1 MDIQQALA
9 DAASAALADTTA
21 SATPTPAVPAP
32 ADTQDD
38 TPAAAAVE
46 APEDTTAV
54 TPEDTT
60 EDAEPSEAEA
70 TEETTEEA
78 TPELPGGY
86 VAVPTVTE
94 GLATEFTLKDA
105 EGEVEV
111 PDLIVEYKANGK
123 VRQDRLDKVVKL
135 AQFGV
140 YNEEREQKMQQAERD
155 ALSLKS
161 EREELS
167 QLIEEREAQLE
178 RLLTDEDYFLAVRDA
193 FSQENSPERRAQRA
207 EQQVKDL
214 RVQTEMQRITEAGQQ
229 FYTGEVQPAIQLI
242 AEALPS
248 VSRQELEERMAYAM
262 QLHAAV
268 APNGQTYLPASQFD
282 AARQYIVQDLAIWA
296 QMQHARRSESAP
308 SPQVKEAQAAVAKA
322 QVEAQKAKRAVGQA
336 TKPVGRAASNTPA
349 KPKAAKPATV
359 DDALDSA
366 MSEIMASI
374 R

>member
-9 DAASAALADTTA
+9 DAASAALADTTV
-21 SATPTPAVPAP
+21 SATPTPAAPAP
-32 ADTQDD
+32 ADTQDPK
-38 TPAAAAVE
+38 TAKAPEAE
-46 APEDTTAV
+46 APEA
-54 TPEDTT
+54 PESTDEVT
-60 EDAEPSEAEA
+60 EDAEDT
-70 TEETTEEA
+70 TEETTEETA
-78 TPELPGGY
+78 DEALELPGGY

-94 GLATEFTLKDA
+94 GLATEFTLRDA

-140 YNEEREQKMQQAERD
+140 YNEEREQKLQQTERE
-155 ALSLKS
+155 AVSLKS
-161 EREELS
+161 EREELA

-178 RLLTDEDYFLAVRDA
+178 RLLTDEDYFLAVREA
-193 FSQENSPERRAQRA
+193 YSQENSPERRAQRA

-248 VSRQELEERMAYAM
+248 VSPQELEERMAYAM

-282 AARQYIVQDLAIWA
+282 AARQYIVQDLAVWA

-308 SPQVKEAQAAVAKA
+308 SSQVKEAQAAVAKA

-336 TKPVGRAASNTPA
+336 TKPVGRAGATPA
-349 KPKAAKPATV
+349 KPKASKPSTI

-366 MSEIMASI
+366 MSEILSSL

>member
-1 MDIQQALA
+1 M
-9 DAASAALADTTA
+9 
-21 SATPTPAVPAP
+21 
-32 ADTQDD
+32 
-38 TPAAAAVE
+38 
-46 APEDTTAV
+46 
-54 TPEDTT
+54 
-60 EDAEPSEAEA
+60 
-70 TEETTEEA
+70 
-78 TPELPGGY
+78 
-86 VAVPTVTE
+86 
-94 GLATEFTLKDA
+94 
-105 EGEVEV
+105 
-111 PDLIVEYKANGK
+111 
-123 VRQDRLDKVVKL
+123 RQDRLDKVVKL

>member
-140 YNEEREQKMQQAERD
+140 YNEEREQKLQQTERE
-155 ALSLKS
+155 AVSLKS
-161 EREELS
+161 EREELA

-178 RLLTDEDYFLAVRDA
+178 RLLTDEDYFLAVREA
-193 FSQENSPERRAQRA
+193 YSQENSPERRAQRA

-248 VSRQELEERMAYAM
+248 VSPQELEERMAYAM

-282 AARQYIVQDLAIWA
+282 AARQYIVQDLAVWA

-308 SPQVKEAQAAVAKA
+308 SSQVKEAQAAVAKA

-366 MSEIMASI
+366 MSEILASI

>member
-9 DAASAALADTTA
+9 DAASAALAETTA

-32 ADTQDD
+32 AEPQDPK
-38 TPAAAAVE
+38 TANAPEAEAPE
-46 APEDTTAV
+46 APEDVTETA
-54 TPEDTT
+54 EEAEEEAT
-60 EDAEPSEAEA
+60 EEA
-70 TEETTEEA
+70 TEETTDEA
-78 TPELPGGY
+78 LELPGGY

-94 GLATEFTLKDA
+94 GLATEFTLRDA

-140 YNEEREQKMQQAERD
+140 YNEEREQKLQQTERE
-155 ALSLKS
+155 AVSLKS
-161 EREELS
+161 EREELA

-178 RLLTDEDYFLAVRDA
+178 RLLTDEDYFLAVREA
-193 FSQENSPERRAQRA
+193 YSQENSPERRAQRA

-248 VSRQELEERMAYAM
+248 VSPQELEERMAYAM

-282 AARQYIVQDLAIWA
+282 AARQYIVQDLAVWA

-308 SPQVKEAQAAVAKA
+308 SSQVKEAQAAVAKA

-366 MSEIMASI
+366 MSEILASI

>member
-229 FYTGEVQPAIQLI
+229 C
-242 AEALPS
+242 
-248 VSRQELEERMAYAM
+248 
-262 QLHAAV
+262 
-268 APNGQTYLPASQFD
+268 N
-282 AARQYIVQDLAIWA
+282 
-296 QMQHARRSESAP
+296 RRSS
-308 SPQVKEAQAAVAKA
+308 
-322 QVEAQKAKRAVGQA
+322 
-336 TKPVGRAASNTPA
+336 
-349 KPKAAKPATV
+349 
-359 DDALDSA
+359 
-366 MSEIMASI
+366 
-374 R
+374 